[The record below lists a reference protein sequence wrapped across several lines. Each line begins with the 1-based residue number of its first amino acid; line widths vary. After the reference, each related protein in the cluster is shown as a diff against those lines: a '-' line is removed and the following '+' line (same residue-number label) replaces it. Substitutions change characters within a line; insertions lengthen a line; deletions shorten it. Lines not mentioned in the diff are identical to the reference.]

1 MRILL
6 IGASGRLGAAVHETL
21 KSSHDV
27 VTASRS
33 RGEVTVDIRDPAS
46 IRAMYENVG
55 PVDAVACA
63 AGSVPFKPL
72 GELSLADMQAG
83 VEDKLIGQVEVVRQ
97 GTRFVTDEG
106 SFTLITGILARRPI
120 RTGVVASLV
129 YGALESFVM
138 AAASELPSRQRINAV
153 SPTVVTEALEDYGT
167 FFPGFLPVPL
177 SEVAATYLRSIEGI
191 ETGKVFELGD

>member
-83 VEDKLIGQVEVVRQ
+83 VEHKLIGQVEVVRQ

-129 YGALESFVM
+129 NGALESFVT

-177 SEVAATYLRSIEGI
+177 SDVAATYLRSIEGI

>member
-1 MRILL
+1 VRILL

-21 KSSHDV
+21 KSRHDV
-27 VTASRS
+27 VTASPL

-106 SFTLITGILARRPI
+106 SFTLISGILARRPI

-129 YGALESFVM
+129 NGALESFVT

-177 SEVAATYLRSIEGI
+177 SDVAATYLRSIEGI

>member
-21 KSSHDV
+21 KSDHDV

-72 GELSLADMQAG
+72 GELSLLDMQAG

-106 SFTLITGILARRPI
+106 SFTLISGILARRPI

-129 YGALESFVM
+129 NGALESFVT

-177 SEVAATYLRSIEGI
+177 SDVAATYLRSIEGI

>member
-21 KSSHDV
+21 KSRHDV
-27 VTASRS
+27 VTASPS

-55 PVDAVACA
+55 PVEAVACA

-106 SFTLITGILARRPI
+106 SFTLISGILARRPI

-129 YGALESFVM
+129 NGALESFVT

-177 SEVAATYLRSIEGI
+177 SDVAATYLRSIEGI

>member
-6 IGASGRLGAAVHETL
+6 IGSSGRLGAAVHETL
-21 KSSHDV
+21 KASHDV

-33 RGEVTVDIRDPAS
+33 RGELTVDIRDPAS

-129 YGALESFVM
+129 TGALESFVM
-138 AAASELPSRQRINAV
+138 AAAAELPGRQRINAV
-153 SPTVVTEALEDYGT
+153 SPTVVTEALDDYGT

>member
-1 MRILL
+1 VRILL

-46 IRAMYENVG
+46 IRAMYEKVG

-63 AGSVPFKPL
+63 AGSVPYKPL
-72 GELSLADMQAG
+72 GELSLADIQAG

-120 RTGVVASLV
+120 PTGVVASLV
-129 YGALESFVM
+129 NGALESFVM
-138 AAASELPSRQRINAV
+138 AAARQLPSRQRINAV
-153 SPTVVTEALEDYGT
+153 SPTVITEALDDYGT
-167 FFPGFLPVPL
+167 SFPGFLPVPL
-177 SEVAATYLRSIEGI
+177 NEVAATYLRSIEGI
-191 ETGKVFELGD
+191 ETGRVFELGD

>member
-1 MRILL
+1 VRILL
-6 IGASGRLGAAVHETL
+6 IGASGRLGAAVHKTL

-46 IRAMYENVG
+46 IRAMYEKVG
-55 PVDAVACA
+55 RVDAVACA

-72 GELSLADMQAG
+72 GELSLVDMQAG

-129 YGALESFVM
+129 NGALESFVM

-153 SPTVVTEALEDYGT
+153 SPTVVTEALDDYGT

-191 ETGKVFELGD
+191 ETGTVFELGD

>member
-21 KSSHDV
+21 KSDHDV

-106 SFTLITGILARRPI
+106 SFTLISGILARRPI

-129 YGALESFVM
+129 NGALESFVM

-177 SEVAATYLRSIEGI
+177 SDVAATYLRSIEGI

>member
-21 KSSHDV
+21 KSRHDV
-27 VTASRS
+27 VTASPS

-129 YGALESFVM
+129 NGALESFVM

-153 SPTVVTEALEDYGT
+153 SPTVVTEALDDYGT

-177 SEVAATYLRSIEGI
+177 SDVAATYLRSIEGI